1 MVDLMTKHD
10 VRDPEKDLVL
20 DTSTMKALSHP
31 LRVQMVGL
39 LRRFGPATATILAQR
54 LGINTGA
61 TSYHLRQLA
70 AYGMIVEDEA
80 QGNARDRWWK
90 AAYRTTYLDTG
101 DFSGEE
107 TGAYLATI
115 AEVHAAELR
124 LAAQEMPALPD
135 EWRDVV
141 SMDDYWL
148 LLTPQETGAM
158 LEELYEVVAR
168 YRSHEDAAEVPAT
181 ARRVTMQ
188 LEVFR
193 TPGDE
198 S

>member
-1 MVDLMTKHD
+1 MSNRNVP
-10 VRDPEKDLVL
+10 DPNKDLVL

-31 LRVQMVGL
+31 LRVQMVGI
-39 LRRFGPATATILAQR
+39 LRRFGPATATTLGRR

-70 AYGMIVEDEA
+70 AYGMIVEEET

-90 AAYRTTYLDTG
+90 AAYQRTYLETR
-101 DFSGEE
+101 DFTGEE
-107 TGAYLATI
+107 TSAYLATI

-124 LAAQEMPALPD
+124 LAAQEIPALPD
-135 EWRDVV
+135 EWRDAGTM
-141 SMDDYWL
+141 SDYWL
-148 LLTPQETGAM
+148 LLTPEETATM

-168 YRSHEDAAEVPAT
+168 YRSHGPVAETPET
-181 ARRVTMQ
+181 ARRVTVQ

-193 TPGDE
+193 TPGDGT
-198 S
+198 